1 MSTPSTAGPG
11 GARSAEQ
18 SGTPVRPGLDVLLA
32 ERLDLVKGKRV
43 GLITNPTGVRAD
55 LTSGIDALHAQAGVK
70 LAALFGPE
78 HGVRGQAQ
86 AGEAVQSGTDPRTGV
101 PAYSLYGN
109 VRQPTAEMLRGI
121 DLLLFDIQDV
131 GTRVYTY
138 IWTMALAMQAAA
150 RHGVPFVV
158 LDRPNPIAG
167 LAVEGPVLDR
177 RFESFVGLYPIP
189 VRHGMTAGEL
199 ARLFNTEYGIGADL
213 TVVSAQGWRRELWFD
228 QTGLPWI
235 MPSPNMPT
243 LETATVYPGTCF
255 VEGTN
260 LSEGRGTTRPFE
272 LIGAPWIDPYALA
285 DDLNARGL
293 PGVRFRPVY
302 FAPTFSKHA
311 GQTCGGVQLH
321 VIDRQGFHP
330 VATGVHL
337 LDATRRRWPD
347 RFQWQQSGG
356 SFSIDRLAGTD
367 ALRLALDRGMPPG
380 QIIASWEEGVRGFL
394 QLRQK
399 YLFY

>member
-1 MSTPSTAGPG
+1 MSTPSTAGPA
-11 GARSAEQ
+11 GARGQEQ

-32 ERLDLVKGKRV
+32 ERLDLVQGKRV

-55 LTSGIDALHAQAGVK
+55 LTGGIDALHAQAGVK

-121 DLLLFDIQDV
+121 DILLFDIQDV
-131 GTRVYTY
+131 GARFYTY

-150 RHGVPFVV
+150 KHGVPFVV

-167 LAVEGPVLDR
+167 IAVEGPVLER
-177 RFESFVGLYPIP
+177 RFESFVGMYPIP

-199 ARLFNTEYGIGADL
+199 ARLFNAEYGIGAEL
-213 TVVSAQGWRRELWFD
+213 TVVPAQGWRRELWFD

-235 MPSPNMPT
+235 MPSPNMPA

-255 VEGTN
+255 VEGTS

-272 LIGAPWIDPYALA
+272 LIGAPWIDPYTLA

-321 VIDRQGFHP
+321 VIDRQAFRP
-330 VATGVHL
+330 VAAGVHL
-337 LDATRRRWPD
+337 LDAARRRWRE
-347 RFQWQQSGG
+347 RFQWQQSGS

-367 ALRLALDRGMPPG
+367 ALRLALDRGVPPG
-380 QIIASWEEGVRGFL
+380 EIVASWEEGVRGFL

-399 YLFY
+399 YLLY

>member
-1 MSTPSTAGPG
+1 MSTPSTAGPA
-11 GARSAEQ
+11 GARGQEQ

-32 ERLDLVKGKRV
+32 ERLDLVQGKRV

-55 LTSGIDALHAQAGVK
+55 LTGGIDALHAQAGVK

-121 DLLLFDIQDV
+121 DILLFDIQDV
-131 GTRVYTY
+131 GARFYTY

-150 RHGVPFVV
+150 KHGVPFVV

-167 LAVEGPVLDR
+167 IAVEGPVLER
-177 RFESFVGLYPIP
+177 RFESFVGMYPIP

-199 ARLFNTEYGIGADL
+199 ARLFNAEYGIGAEL
-213 TVVSAQGWRRELWFD
+213 TVVPAQGWRRELWFD

-235 MPSPNMPT
+235 MPSPNMPA

-255 VEGTN
+255 VEGTS

-272 LIGAPWIDPYALA
+272 LIGAPWIDPYTLA

-321 VIDRQGFHP
+321 VIDRQAFRP
-330 VATGVHL
+330 VAAGVHL
-337 LDATRRRWPD
+337 LDAARRRW
-347 RFQWQQSGG
+347 REHFQWQQSGS

-367 ALRLALDRGMPPG
+367 ALRLALDRGVPPG
-380 QIIASWEEGVRGFL
+380 EIVASWEEGVRGFL

-399 YLFY
+399 YLLY

>member
-1 MSTPSTAGPG
+1 MSTHEIAGAASAPG
-11 GARSAEQ
+11 QGL
-18 SGTPVRPGLDVLLA
+18 SGGSVRPGLDVLLT
-32 ERLDLVKGKRV
+32 ERLDLVMGKRV

-55 LTSGIDALHAQAGVK
+55 LTSGIDALHTQAGVT

-121 DLLLFDIQDV
+121 DILLFDIQDV
-131 GTRVYTY
+131 GARFYTY
-138 IWTMALAMQAAA
+138 IWTMVLAMQAAA
-150 RHGVPFVV
+150 KHGVPFVV

-177 RFESFVGLYPIP
+177 RFESFVGMYPIP
-189 VRHGMTAGEL
+189 VRHGMTVGEL
-199 ARLFNTEYGIGADL
+199 ARLFNTEYGIGAEL
-213 TVVSAQGWRRELWFD
+213 TVVPAKGWRRELWFD

-243 LETATVYPGTCF
+243 LETATVYPGSAF
-255 VEGTN
+255 IEGTS
-260 LSEGRGTTRPFE
+260 LSEGRGTTRPCVHN
-272 LIGAPWIDPYALA
+272 GAPWIAPSLWAA
-285 DDLNARGL
+285 EPNARGL
-293 PGVRFRPVY
+293 PGVRFRPAY

-321 VIDRQGFHP
+321 VTDRQAFRP

-337 LDATRRRWPD
+337 LDAARRRWPE

-367 ALRLALDRGMPPG
+367 ALRLALNRGVPPAE
-380 QIIASWEEGVRGFL
+380 IIASWDEGARSFA
-394 QLRQK
+394 QIRQK
-399 YLFY
+399 YLLY